1 MFCYFKIVV
10 LENMHQKIKGG
21 EYMAK
26 SFKKKT
32 NTKSINNK
40 EKSKII
46 KSKGKAKYD
55 EMRQVDWSYF
65 GPGYWD

>member
-1 MFCYFKIVV
+1 
-10 LENMHQKIKGG
+10 
-21 EYMAK
+21 MAK
-26 SFKKKT
+26 SSKKKT
-32 NTKSINNK
+32 NTKNSNNK
-40 EKSKII
+40 EKSKIS